1 MFCSFLDFILTP
13 PQANAEYI
21 RLADNCIQVPGG
33 SNNHNYAN
41 VDLILDIAKRLS
53 VQVYIIIHMCM
64 QPGWTVISETYCTLS
79 WSDDLLGYCFVVW

>member
-53 VQVYIIIHMCM
+53 VQVYIIIYTHVHADWVE
-64 QPGWTVISETYCTLS
+64 G
-79 WSDDLLGYCFVVW
+79 D